1 MSGSGLP
8 PLRPPGPDRLR
19 GGRIVLTGLIA
30 GLVSLLLARF
40 LTMIVASTPTR
51 LSAAAL
57 FWLTALLSAAGSV
70 AGMALEAVRQLQ
82 AASPEHADQRN
93 ARRHR
98 RPGGGVG

>member
-51 LSAAAL
+51 IATSDQPARDGWTCGSLASL
-57 FWLTALLSAAGSV
+57 IGLMYVFAGAC
-70 AGMALEAVRQLQ
+70 AGFMVIGAHVRRGRE
-82 AASPEHADQRN
+82 P
-93 ARRHR
+93 
-98 RPGGGVG
+98 